1 MNNFVV
7 WELLESL
14 INPQIVNEL
23 AETKCP
29 KTFIYYISILFPTS
43 SSDGVTE
50 EQVRRYLTRKPMTT
64 TELLQKFKSKKLTL
78 SSEQLVP
85 SIAQILK
92 KINPHKQMIKGKMYL
107 SMKP

>member
-1 MNNFVV
+1 MCK
-7 WELLESL
+7 LLRQKS
-14 INPQIVNEL
+14 IS
-23 AETKCP
+23 
-29 KTFIYYISILFPTS
+29 TFPSIYHVYITFEYIFHDS

-85 SIAQILK
+85 SIAAILK

-107 SMKP
+107 SMKPWNILLL